1 MGNRWWAIALLA
13 PIAIAQPAAQGLELA
28 GISET
33 LMVSMLDSMSDSMS
47 DSMADSM
54 ADSMQPSPLAR
65 RSRHLAQRQ
74 PQNQCPDTLESLMP
88 LLLRDL
94 PSYANR
100 IIARSRSRSRTT
112 DLPPSY
118 VLLAGSPDYRPLPA
132 TLEDLGLA
140 EYRAIAPQDQPR
152 QVFFTT
158 LERQYGYGGYARL
171 QGFYWVFLTQQAD
184 QWQLAGLLSSVGGYP
199 QRQPASP
206 PRDSSEGVVAQA
218 IRLWLRDCRAG
229 AIRVSSALPA
239 LLESPEV
246 SQSTK
251 CPDRSNPSGAG
262 QAARRGATG

>member
-1 MGNRWWAIALLA
+1 MGKGRWAIALLA

-28 GISET
+28 GIGET
-33 LMVSMLDSMSDSMS
+33 LVNSVADPV
-47 DSMADSM
+47 ADSM
-54 ADSMQPSPLAR
+54 TDLRADLMEPSLLTQRSRRLAR
-65 RSRHLAQRQ
+65 R
-74 PQNQCPDTLESLMP
+74 PQNRCPDTLESLMP

-100 IIARSRSRSRTT
+100 VIARSRSHSRAT

-132 TLEDLGLA
+132 TLEDLGLE
-140 EYRAIAPQDQPR
+140 EYRAIAPEDQPQ

-171 QGFYWVFLTQQAD
+171 QGFYWVFLTHQAD
-184 QWQLAGLLSSVGGYP
+184 QWHLAGLVSSVGGYP
-199 QRQPASP
+199 QQQPPSP

-229 AIRVSSALPA
+229 SIRGSLALPG
-239 LLESPEV
+239 LLDLPDL
-246 SQSTK
+246 SQ
-251 CPDRSNPSGAG
+251 RL
-262 QAARRGATG
+262 

>member
-1 MGNRWWAIALLA
+1 
-13 PIAIAQPAAQGLELA
+13 
-28 GISET
+28 
-33 LMVSMLDSMSDSMS
+33 
-47 DSMADSM
+47 
-54 ADSMQPSPLAR
+54 SPNLAR
-65 RSRHLAQRQ
+65 RL
-74 PQNQCPDTLESLMP
+74 PQNHCPDTLESLMP

-100 IIARSRSRSRTT
+100 VIARSRSRSRTT

-132 TLEDLGLA
+132 TLEELGLE
-140 EYRAIAPQDQPR
+140 EYRAIAPEDPPH

-171 QGFYWVFLTQQAD
+171 QGFYWIFLTQRAD
-184 QWQLAGLLSSVGGYP
+184 QWQLAGVLSSVGGYP

-229 AIRVSSALPA
+229 SIRVGSSLPGLLA
-239 LLESPEV
+239 LLEAP
-246 SQSTK
+246 
-251 CPDRSNPSGAG
+251 RSLD
-262 QAARRGATG
+262 